1 VSELRIKVW
10 VTRFADREA
19 LQLQWV
25 DPVTGRKKTR
35 SAGTN
40 CPTIAE
46 EKRGDLEAD
55 LNAGRHQDVSRLS
68 WLAFRERF
76 EAEYVAAL
84 RPNTRHGYRD
94 TFRVWE
100 LLARPAALRGITEAT
115 ISGFAAALRSY
126 RTKGK
131 GDGLATSTI
140 HLHLEHL
147 HTALAWAARQ
157 KLIPAAPDFPS
168 VKVPRR
174 RPRPTAPELVERLID
189 RAPDQE
195 MRAYLLCGWLAGLRL
210 GEAYSLEWEEG
221 DKAPWLDF
229 PGQQIWFPAHFV
241 KGVED
246 QWIPLVPQLAAA
258 LDALPRH
265 GPHVFPFAGR
275 GGRRISLVGACSRV
289 VRLAKRAGVRLTMH
303 SLRKGFGC
311 RYAGKV
317 PAQVL
322 QRLMRHSDIRITMDF
337 YANVDDAVR
346 IALLGNDLGNTP
358 AATGAE
364 SLENQGG
371 GTGG

>member
-1 VSELRIKVW
+1 MSEPRVKVW

-35 SAGTN
+35 SAGTS

-46 EKRGDLEAD
+46 QKRGDLEAD

-68 WLAFRERF
+68 WAAFRERF
-76 EAEYVAAL
+76 EREYVAAL
-84 RPNTRHGYRD
+84 RPNTRHGYKD

-100 LLARPAALRGITEAT
+100 LLARPVALRGVTEAT
-115 ISGFAAALRSY
+115 VSGFAAALRSY
-126 RTKGK
+126 RAKGK
-131 GDGLATSTI
+131 GDGLAVSTI
-140 HLHLEHL
+140 HLHLQHL
-147 HTALAWAARQ
+147 HTALVWAARQ
-157 KLIPAAPDFPS
+157 KLIPAVPDFPS

-189 RAPDQE
+189 RAPDAE

-210 GEAYSLEWEEG
+210 GEAYSLEWEESER
-221 DKAPWLDF
+221 APWVDF
-229 PGQQIWFPAHFV
+229 AGQQIVFPARFV
-241 KGVED
+241 KAAED
-246 QWIPLVPQLAAA
+246 QWIPLVPELAAA
-258 LDALPRH
+258 LDALPRC
-265 GPHVFPFAGR
+265 GPHVFPFLGNR
-275 GGRRISLVGACSRV
+275 GRRISLVGACSRV
-289 VRLAKRAGVRLTMH
+289 IRLARRAGVRLTMH
-303 SLRKGFGC
+303 TLRKGFGC

-346 IALLGNDLGNTP
+346 VAMLGNDLGNTP
-358 AATGAE
+358 AAAGAE
-364 SLENQGG
+364 SLKNQGG
-371 GTGG
+371 GADG